1 MFHEWI
7 IACTP
12 QLHSFKKTC
21 KTTRYNSDKEESG
34 QKVQKKKQGTSLN
47 KNVTDAHIDLQRIW
61 WVKKVW
67 AFQICNVVCHI
78 RKK

>member
-1 MFHEWI
+1 MFQEWI

-34 QKVQKKKQGTSLN
+34 QKVQKKKQGT
-47 KNVTDAHIDLQRIW
+47 
-61 WVKKVW
+61 
-67 AFQICNVVCHI
+67 
-78 RKK
+78 